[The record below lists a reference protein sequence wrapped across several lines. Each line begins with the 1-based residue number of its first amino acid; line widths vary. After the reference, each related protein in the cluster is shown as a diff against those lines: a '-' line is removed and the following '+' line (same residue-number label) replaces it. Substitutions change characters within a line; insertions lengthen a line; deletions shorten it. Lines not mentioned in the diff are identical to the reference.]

1 MARGHLS
8 SSYGVNQAM
17 LELIPT
23 AFRALTRVKMRAPTF
38 QYLGSGPDKEK
49 GITPGHLRFDATWD
63 LASSARPQ
71 LQVFPDGANRSEDGF
86 LLLNLN
92 KHKSFFHHYLD

>member
-1 MARGHLS
+1 
-8 SSYGVNQAM
+8 M

-23 AFRALTRVKMRAPTF
+23 AFRALTRQFTRVKMRATTF
-38 QYLGSGPDKEK
+38 QYLGSGPDKER

-63 LASSARPQ
+63 LANSARSRRNPNSRFS
-71 LQVFPDGANRSEDGF
+71 LMGADRSEDGF